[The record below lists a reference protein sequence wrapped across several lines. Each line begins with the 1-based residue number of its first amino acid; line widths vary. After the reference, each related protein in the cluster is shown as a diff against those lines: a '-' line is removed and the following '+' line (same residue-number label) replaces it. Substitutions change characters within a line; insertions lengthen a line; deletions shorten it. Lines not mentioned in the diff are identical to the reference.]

1 MRTPTLPQWPLPR
14 WLDRLRAERDGVTV
28 VEFAL
33 ITPVL
38 IMSMMGL
45 FDLGYNVYTAVLL
58 DGAIQQVARNST
70 IEGASSKTSVLDAKV
85 TNMVH
90 TIAAGATLDFK
101 RTSYASFSDVG
112 KPEDYTDV
120 NANGACDGGEPFED
134 ANGNGSWDSD
144 QGTAGSGGARDAVLY
159 AVQVTYV
166 RPFPVTQFLGMSP
179 NFTMT
184 SRTVL
189 RNQPYDLSDK
199 SVKIGNCP

>member
-1 MRTPTLPQWPLPR
+1 MMFGSRFKSFLA
-14 WLDRLRAERDGVTV
+14 RLRDAREGVTV

-70 IEGASSKTSVLDAKV
+70 IEGASGKTGTLDAEV
-85 TNMVH
+85 SDMVH
-90 TIAAGATLDFK
+90 TIAAGATLIFK

-120 NANGACDGGEPFED
+120 NGNGSCDAGEPFED
-134 ANGNGSWDSD
+134 ANGNGTWDAD

-159 AVQVTYV
+159 EVQVTYV

-189 RNQPYDLSDK
+189 RNQPYNQSTK
-199 SVKIGNCP
+199 SVKIGNCT